1 MRENYSEVKLH
12 IMLAGRGIIARKG
25 FAGVG
30 LSEILSAA
38 DIPKGSF
45 YHYFGS
51 KEQYGRELIEHYAA
65 GYLEMLE
72 QVLGSGAQSA
82 RERLLSYWGHWIETQ
97 CCEAAEHKCLVVKL
111 SAEVADLS
119 DDMRIALHQ
128 GTERIIARIAA
139 CIDEGRQE
147 ASLHTVLEPLP
158 TAPVAAATTTVSPAC
173 GWPMSSRP
181 AYAVKPGMPRIP
193 SAYDGLAISAGSWVT
208 PVPSLS
214 A

>member
-1 MRENYSEVKLH
+1 MPDMRENYSEVKLH

-25 FAGVG
+25 FVGVG

-65 GYLEMLE
+65 GYLDMLE
-72 QVLGSGAQSA
+72 QVLGSGEQSA
-82 RERLLSYWGHWIETQ
+82 ARRLLSYWGHWIETQ

-158 TAPVAAATTTVSPAC
+158 TAQMLYQLWLGASLL
-173 GWPMSSRP
+173 SKLSRDRLP
-181 AYAVKPGMPRIP
+181 LENAME
-193 SAYDGLAISAGSWVT
+193 VT
-208 PVPSLS
+208 RRVLVGP
-214 A
+214 